1 MKKGFALISPSP
13 GEPLLPQRVRDRRA
27 IVTPAEGSNMPR
39 LSVRTASLRFAAR
52 RLAAPFAA
60 ALLLGACSV
69 IPGGDRDRDYGPP
82 PPEFV
87 GRQMTVVAANGGVT
101 TLRFERDGDVTARF
115 GERET
120 AGRWELERRRLCF
133 IWGAS
138 YRECWPYAQ
147 SFERGRTRTVTS
159 DRGNV
164 VRVTLR

>member
-1 MKKGFALISPSP
+1 MAR
-13 GEPLLPQRVRDRRA
+13 PLARFTA
-27 IVTPAEGSNMPR
+27 PA
-39 LSVRTASLRFAAR
+39 
-52 RLAAPFAA
+52 AA

-87 GRQMTVVAANGGVT
+87 GRTISVVAANGQT
-101 TLRFERDGDVTARF
+101 TNLRFARDGGVVARF
-115 GERET
+115 GDRET
-120 AGRWELERRRLCF
+120 QGRWALERRRLCF
-133 IWGAS
+133 TWGGS

-147 SFERGRTRTVTS
+147 AFERGRTRTITS

>member
-1 MKKGFALISPSP
+1 MIRS
-13 GEPLLPQRVRDRRA
+13 
-27 IVTPAEGSNMPR
+27 
-39 LSVRTASLRFAAR
+39 TA
-52 RLAAPFAA
+52 RLAAPLAA

-82 PPEFV
+82 RPEFV
-87 GRQMTVVAANGGVT
+87 GRQMTVVAANGQT
-101 TLRFERDGDVTARF
+101 TSLRFQRDGDVTARF

-120 AGRWELERRRLCF
+120 AGRWALERRRLCF
-133 IWGAS
+133 TWGN

-147 SFERGRTRTVTS
+147 PFQQGRTRTITS